1 MSDKKPCRKA
11 LNFDL
16 DTKLLKVYYPK
27 KNFLGAYADIRK
39 FLYAEGFTH
48 RQWSGYVSDTILSD
62 SAITAKITKMVSEF
76 PWLKDCVRRFD
87 VTDIGEQHDLT
98 QLITGKEKTRLQE
111 RSQETVQ
118 KEVSMPKKRSL
129 FSRAKLNETAQEIRE
144 QKRQPQKNKV
154 HENER

>member
-1 MSDKKPCRKA
+1 MSNIKRKA
-11 LNFDL
+11 FNFDL
-16 DTKLLKVYYPK
+16 NTNALKEHYPK
-27 KNFLGAYADIRK
+27 KNYRNAYKEIKK
-39 FLYAEGFTH
+39 FMLNHGFRD
-48 RQWSGYVSDTILSD
+48 RQWSGYI
-62 SAITAKITKMVSEF
+62 SESPLTSHEVKRIVLEMAEQF

-144 QKRQPQKNKV
+144 QKRQPQRNRS
-154 HENER
+154 HEHER